1 MAVPPM
7 ASLIKRRRTSGLGN
21 ARWIGEAG
29 CSSIVANVK
38 AEIIKTPRQA
48 PSIKYS
54 GQWFLKTDIAMACPN
69 RSIECN
75 YILDAAAPAKQEI
88 AVCFH
93 GKASGDERLHGIGPA
108 IEKGPD
114 IADGS
119 FESVASRIHG
129 PEHDL
134 IFQHQVAHHQ
144 VGVDFHRPLPSRYS
158 GEHKDTIGAE
168 MLDHIESQTRSAG
181 GFIDKIDVADLSG
194 ERFERMG
201 FRRKIMC

>member
-1 MAVPPM
+1 MAVLPI
-7 ASLIKRRRTSGLGN
+7 ASPIKKRRKSALGN
-21 ARWIGEAG
+21 PRCMGEAG
-29 CSSIVANVK
+29 YSSIVANVK

-75 YILDAAAPAKQEI
+75 YVLDAAAPAKQEI

-144 VGVDFHRPLPSRYS
+144 VGVDFHRPLASGYS
-158 GEHKDTIGAE
+158 GEHKNPVRPE
-168 MLDHIESQTRSAG
+168 MLNHIKS
-181 GFIDKIDVADLSG
+181 
-194 ERFERMG
+194 
-201 FRRKIMC
+201 